1 MVVAA
6 AAATLTAACDQS
18 PTAVPVSNEFELAA
32 VVVPTGT
39 VFNVVVCK
47 EGPAGF
53 TYDFG
58 ITAVTT
64 DVTLPHGNTFSLGAD
79 ECTTVATATDNL
91 QSVTI
96 DELTPPAGTLFD
108 EVDVYRFTTAQPT
121 PGQSLNRTEQDPSVT
136 LGSFG
141 EDVGWVLVFKNIA
154 EPPPPPAGCTLTQ
167 GYWKTHSEHGP
178 APYDNTWDML
188 ANGADTPF
196 FTTGQTWYEVFHT
209 PVAGNQ
215 YYNLAHQ
222 YMAAVL
228 NGLAGASAP
237 QAVLDAITAAETLLA
252 NDPAV
257 IGALKGNNALRK
269 EFVAAAGT
277 LGSYNEGL
285 IGPGHCED

>member
-1 MVVAA
+1 
-6 AAATLTAACDQS
+6 
-18 PTAVPVSNEFELAA
+18 
-32 VVVPTGT
+32 
-39 VFNVVVCK
+39 
-47 EGPAGF
+47 
-53 TYDFG
+53 
-58 ITAVTT
+58 
-64 DVTLPHGNTFSLGAD
+64 
-79 ECTTVATATDNL
+79 
-91 QSVTI
+91 
-96 DELTPPAGTLFD
+96 
-108 EVDVYRFTTAQPT
+108 
-121 PGQSLNRTEQDPSVT
+121 
-136 LGSFG
+136 
-141 EDVGWVLVFKNIA
+141 
-154 EPPPPPAGCTLTQ
+154 
-167 GYWKTHSEHGP
+167 
-178 APYDNTWDML
+178 ML